1 MEQAVTRVTAS
12 KSEPW
17 MEVREAV
24 VSIYVVLLSTEP
36 YKNLERVPASLPE
49 RFFFLLILC
58 GRFVAGRVAILE
70 AIVFGKRTDIPIGTG
85 NISLGLSLPLWLSR
99 GFYILVTR

>member
-1 MEQAVTRVTAS
+1 MEQAVTRVMAS

-24 VSIYVVLLSTEP
+24 ISIYVVLLSTEP

-49 RFFFLLILC
+49 RFFF
-58 GRFVAGRVAILE
+58 F
-70 AIVFGKRTDIPIGTG
+70 
-85 NISLGLSLPLWLSR
+85 
-99 GFYILVTR
+99 

>member
-1 MEQAVTRVTAS
+1 MEQAVTRVMAS

-36 YKNLERVPASLPE
+36 YKNLERVPARLPE
-49 RFFFLLILC
+49 RFFFSNLC

-70 AIVFGKRTDIPIGTG
+70 AIVFGKRTYIPIGTR
-85 NISLGLSLPLWLSR
+85 NFSLGLSLPLWLSR
-99 GFYILVTR
+99 GFYNLVTR

>member
-1 MEQAVTRVTAS
+1 MEQAVTRVMAS

-24 VSIYVVLLSTEP
+24 ISIYVVLLSTEP

-49 RFFFLLILC
+49 RFFFLICVDVLLLVVSLFWKQLFSESVLI
-58 GRFVAGRVAILE
+58 FQ
-70 AIVFGKRTDIPIGTG
+70 
-85 NISLGLSLPLWLSR
+85 
-99 GFYILVTR
+99 